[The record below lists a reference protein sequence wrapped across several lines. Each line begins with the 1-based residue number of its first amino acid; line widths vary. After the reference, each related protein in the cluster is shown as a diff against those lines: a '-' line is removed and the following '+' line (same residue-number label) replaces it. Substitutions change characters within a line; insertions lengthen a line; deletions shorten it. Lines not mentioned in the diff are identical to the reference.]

1 MNIFLLYDN
10 FYIEVINVTMGERIK
25 AARKRVGL
33 TQEQLAKKCEIATIT
48 IGQYERNKRQPRI
61 EQLQAIADALNISF
75 DNLLNI
81 GKLPTK
87 TEIDSGTPCEIDNE
101 LQEFD
106 AFINYLEDL
115 GYKLFINSID
125 VETFTEFIIFD
136 QRKNEAYSVSMREFS
151 SLQLAIN
158 SYSKFQ
164 ISELLAGKNQVELT
178 EEEQRE
184 MLDKLLE
191 NRGGEPQEPPASPS
205 ECTDTTPTEND
216 VTEPSEGK

>member
-1 MNIFLLYDN
+1 MDI
-10 FYIEVINVTMGERIK
+10 GQRIK
-25 AARKRVGL
+25 AARKAIGL
-33 TQEQLAKKCEIATIT
+33 TQDQLAQKSGVATIT
-48 IGQYERNKRQPRI
+48 IRQYETGKRQPRI
-61 EQLQAIADALNISF
+61 EQLQAIADALNISL
-75 DNLLNI
+75 DDLLNI

-115 GYKLFINSID
+115 GYKLFINSND

-136 QRKNEAYSVSMREFS
+136 QRKNEAYSVSMREFG

-164 ISELLAGKNQVELT
+164 ISELLAGKNPVELN
-178 EEEQRE
+178 EEERRE
-184 MLDKLLE
+184 MLEKLPKKRCVEQQEPPTAPSEGRDTAPAE
-191 NRGGEPQEPPASPS
+191 NAATEPQE
-205 ECTDTTPTEND
+205 
-216 VTEPSEGK
+216 GK

>member
-1 MNIFLLYDN
+1 M
-10 FYIEVINVTMGERIK
+10 
-25 AARKRVGL
+25 
-33 TQEQLAKKCEIATIT
+33 
-48 IGQYERNKRQPRI
+48 
-61 EQLQAIADALNISF
+61 QAIADALNISL
-75 DNLLNI
+75 DDLLNI

-115 GYKLFINSID
+115 GYKLFINSND

-136 QRKNEAYSVSMREFS
+136 QRKNEAYSVSMREFG

-164 ISELLAGKNQVELT
+164 ISELLAGKNPVELN
-178 EEEQRE
+178 EEERRE
-184 MLDKLLE
+184 MLEKLPKKRCVE
-191 NRGGEPQEPPASPS
+191 QQEPPAA
-205 ECTDTTPTEND
+205 
-216 VTEPSEGK
+216 PSEGTDTAHTENAATGPQEAK

>member
-1 MNIFLLYDN
+1 LNIFLLYDN

-25 AARKRVGL
+25 AARKRAGL
-33 TQEQLAKKCEIATIT
+33 TQEQLAKKCEIATVT

-61 EQLQAIADALNISF
+61 EQLQAIADVLNISF

-87 TEIDSGTPCEIDNE
+87 TEIDSETPCDIDNE
-101 LQEFD
+101 LQEFR

-115 GYKLFINSID
+115 GYKIFINSND
-125 VETFTEFIIFD
+125 VETFTEFTIYD
-136 QRKNEAYSVSMREFS
+136 QRKNEAYSVSMREFG

-164 ISELLAGKNQVELT
+164 IAELLAGKNPVELT
-178 EEEQRE
+178 EEERRE

-191 NRGGEPQEPPASPS
+191 KRCGKPQEPSAAPS
-205 ECTDTTPTEND
+205 EGTDTAPTENAA
-216 VTEPSEGK
+216 TEPPEDK